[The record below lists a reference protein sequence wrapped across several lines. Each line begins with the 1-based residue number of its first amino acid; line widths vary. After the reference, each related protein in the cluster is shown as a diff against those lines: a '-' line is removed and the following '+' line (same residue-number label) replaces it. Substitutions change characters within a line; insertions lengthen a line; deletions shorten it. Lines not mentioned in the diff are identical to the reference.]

1 VTGPLFGEAPRH
13 SGTPPPPPER
23 QRLPWPLRLVRGAL
37 VLVMLMAAAWT
48 LLVAAIYLYGRRDQA
63 RPADAIVVLGA
74 AHYAGR
80 PSPVLRARVD
90 HAVALYGR
98 GLAPVIIMTGGTARG
113 DTVSEAVAARR
124 YAVRSGV
131 PESAILV
138 ERAGRTTLESMGG
151 VSRLMDARDLESAIL
166 VSDPF
171 HMLRLRF
178 LAWRLG
184 FTGYTSPTR
193 TSPISR
199 SRAQERRFLMR
210 ESFSLPLA
218 VVEAM

>member
-1 VTGPLFGEAPRH
+1 MEGVGVIPAESSPR
-13 SGTPPPPPER
+13 R
-23 QRLPWPLRLVRGAL
+23 RLPLVVRLVR
-37 VLVMLMAAAWT
+37 AA
-48 LLVAAIYLYGRRDQA
+48 LLVALLLVAGWMLLLAAIHLYGRRDHA

-74 AHYAGR
+74 AQYAGR

-90 HAVALYGR
+90 HAVDLYER
-98 GLAPVIIMTGGTARG
+98 GIAPTIIMTGGMALG
-113 DTVSEAVAARR
+113 DTVSEAVVARR

-131 PESAILV
+131 PESAVLV

-151 VSRLMDARDLESAIL
+151 AARLMEDGGMDSAVL

-178 LAWRLG
+178 LAWRFGLR
-184 FTGYTSPTR
+184 GYTSPTP

-199 SRAQERRFLMR
+199 SRTQERRHLLR
-210 ESFSLPLA
+210 ESVSLPLA
-218 VVEAM
+218 VLEAL

>member
-1 VTGPLFGEAPRH
+1 MAD
-13 SGTPPPPPER
+13 PPVDAEDLLAGLPE
-23 QRLPWPLRLVRGAL
+23 LAL
-37 VLVMLMAAAWT
+37 ST
-48 LLVAAIYLYGRRDQA
+48 
-63 RPADAIVVLGA
+63 GA
-74 AHYAGR
+74 ACASAAHE

-90 HAVALYGR
+90 HAVALYER
-98 GLAPVIIMTGGTARG
+98 GLAPVIIMTGGTAPG

-151 VSRLMDARDLESAIL
+151 VARVMESRGMDSAIL

-178 LAWRLG
+178 FAWRFG
-184 FTGYTSPTR
+184 FAGYTSPTR

-199 SRAQERRFLMR
+199 SRAQERRFLVR
-210 ESFSLPLA
+210 ESLGLPLA
-218 VVEAM
+218 VLEAL

>member
-1 VTGPLFGEAPRH
+1 MVRAFVTML
-13 SGTPPPPPER
+13 
-23 QRLPWPLRLVRGAL
+23 LLAL
-37 VLVMLMAAAWT
+37 AAWA
-48 LLVAAIYLYGRRDQA
+48 LLVAAIHLYGRRDHA

-74 AHYAGR
+74 AHYDGR

-90 HAVALYGR
+90 HAVDLYQR
-98 GLAPVIIMTGGTARG
+98 GVAPVLIMTGGTAPG

-131 PESAILV
+131 PESAIFV
-138 ERAGRTTLESMGG
+138 ERSGRTTLASMGG
-151 VSRLMDARDLESAIL
+151 AVRVMQARELDSAVL

-184 FTGYTSPTR
+184 IDGYTSPTP

-199 SRAQERRFLMR
+199 SPAQQRRHLVR
-210 ESFSLPLA
+210 ESLSLPLA
-218 VVEAM
+218 VLEAL

>member
-1 VTGPLFGEAPRH
+1 MM
-13 SGTPPPPPER
+13 
-23 QRLPWPLRLVRGAL
+23 
-37 VLVMLMAAAWT
+37 VLMLLMLAVWT
-48 LLVAAIYLYGRRDQA
+48 LLVAAIYLYGRRDHA
-63 RPADAIVVLGA
+63 RAADAIVVLGA

-90 HAVALYGR
+90 HAVALYQR

-151 VSRLMDARDLESAIL
+151 VSRLMDARELESAIL